1 VAKRASSTKKA
12 KRVSKTSKTSRR
24 SKRRQRTS
32 RHLCDSYVFT
42 GIPIDELD
50 LVEYAKSGA
59 QVLLDEYPDTIFTS
73 GRRNSQQQADAMA
86 PNIVKDRQWIKK
98 TYALSS
104 ERDSLQKWVD
114 DNSDATTAADIS
126 AGLKSIMDTWSDT
139 QKGAFSKHF
148 GGQAF
153 DVQPVDDSEVKNFIQ
168 NLDHLHKFFDN
179 EGGLTIWHA
188 DFKKPTR
195 KKKMDNIS
203 FSSAL
208 EMKRDSI

>member
-1 VAKRASSTKKA
+1 VAKRTSSKKKA
-12 KRVSKTSKTSRR
+12 KRPSKQSKTLRG
-24 SKRRQRTS
+24 SKRRRGAS
-32 RHLCDSYVFT
+32 RHLCDSHVFA

-59 QVLLDEYPDTIFTS
+59 QTLLDKYPDTIFTS

-86 PNIVKDRQWIKK
+86 PNIVKDRQWIQK
-98 TYALSS
+98 TYAASA

-114 DNSDATTAADIS
+114 DNPDATTASDIS

-139 QKGAFSKHF
+139 QKGKFSKHF

-153 DVQPVDDSEVKNFIQ
+153 DVQPVDDSGVKDFIR
-168 NLDHLHKFFDN
+168 NLAHLHKFFDN

-188 DFKKPTR
+188 DFYTPDGRSRRSR
-195 KKKMDNIS
+195 K
-203 FSSAL
+203 A
-208 EMKRDSI
+208 